1 MPLNRKGRQ
10 LTGIFL
16 LDKEKGVSSNKALQ
30 QIKHLFGADKA
41 GHTGSLD
48 PLATGVLPIC
58 FGQATKFSRFL
69 LSAEKSYETTIRLG
83 ITTESGDAEARVIK
97 KRPTDFLNMD
107 RVESALEMYRGKTRQ
122 IPPMFSALKVD
133 GERLYKLARKGITI
147 DREPRD
153 IEIYEL
159 NLLSL
164 AGNEA
169 KLFIRCSKGTYVRT
183 LVEDIGESIGCGA
196 HVREL
201 RRLQVASFS
210 IRDCFTL
217 DSIKGFRQKYELL
230 DARLLP
236 VDSALA
242 GWPRI
247 FVSEQSQISLK
258 HGKTISVESLAPLGL
273 VTIYAKN
280 SNRRAEFLGI
290 GEFRANGC
298 LLPKKM
304 LIN

>member
-1 MPLNRKGRQ
+1 MYKRQ
-10 LTGIFL
+10 
-16 LDKEKGVSSNKALQ
+16 
-30 QIKHLFGADKA
+30 
-41 GHTGSLD
+41 
-48 PLATGVLPIC
+48 
-58 FGQATKFSRFL
+58 
-69 LSAEKSYETTIRLG
+69 
-83 ITTESGDAEARVIK
+83 
-97 KRPTDFLNMD
+97 
-107 RVESALEMYRGKTRQ
+107 
-122 IPPMFSALKVD
+122 
-133 GERLYKLARKGITI
+133 
-147 DREPRD
+147 
-153 IEIYEL
+153 L

-210 IRDCFTL
+210 IRDCCTL

-242 GWPRI
+242 GLPRI
-247 FVSEQSQISLK
+247 FVSEQSQISLE
-258 HGKTISVESLAPLGL
+258 HGKTISVESLVPLGL

-290 GEFRANGC
+290 GEFRANGR

>member
-30 QIKHLFGADKA
+30 QTKHLFGADKA

-69 LSAEKSYETTIRLG
+69 LDAEKSYETTIRLG
-83 ITTESGDAEARVIK
+83 ITTESGDAEARVVK

-107 RVESALEMYRGKTRQ
+107 RVESVLKMYRGKTQQ

-217 DSIKGFRQKYELL
+217 DSIMGFRQKYELL

-242 GWPRI
+242 GLPRI
-247 FVSEQSQISLK
+247 FVPEQSQISLK
-258 HGKTISVESLAPLGL
+258 HGKTISVESLAPSGL
-273 VTIYAKN
+273 VTIYSEN
-280 SNRRAEFLGI
+280 SNRPAEFLGI
-290 GEFRANGC
+290 GEFRANGR

>member
-30 QIKHLFGADKA
+30 QTKHLFGADKA

-69 LSAEKSYETTIRLG
+69 LDAEKSYETTIRLG
-83 ITTESGDAEARVIK
+83 ITTESGDAEARVVK

-159 NLLSL
+159 NLLSF

-210 IRDCFTL
+210 IGDCFTL
-217 DSIKGFRQKYELL
+217 DSIMGFRQKYELL

-247 FVSEQSQISLK
+247 FVPEQSQISLK
-258 HGKTISVESLAPLGL
+258 HGKTISVESLAPSGL
-273 VTIYAKN
+273 VTIYSEN
-280 SNRRAEFLGI
+280 SNRPAEFLGI
-290 GEFRANGC
+290 GEFRANGR
-298 LLPKKM
+298 LSPKKM

>member
-1 MPLNRKGRQ
+1 
-10 LTGIFL
+10 
-16 LDKEKGVSSNKALQ
+16 
-30 QIKHLFGADKA
+30 
-41 GHTGSLD
+41 
-48 PLATGVLPIC
+48 
-58 FGQATKFSRFL
+58 
-69 LSAEKSYETTIRLG
+69 
-83 ITTESGDAEARVIK
+83 
-97 KRPTDFLNMD
+97 
-107 RVESALEMYRGKTRQ
+107 
-122 IPPMFSALKVD
+122 MFSALKVD
-133 GERLYKLARKGITI
+133 GERLYKLARKGISI

-164 AGNEA
+164 TGDEA

-210 IRDCFTL
+210 IRDCFTF
-217 DSIKGFRQKYELL
+217 DSILSLRQKYELL

-247 FVSEQSQISLK
+247 FVSEESQISLR

-273 VTIYAKN
+273 VTIYSKN
-280 SNRRAEFLGI
+280 SNRPAEFLGI
-290 GEFRANGC
+290 GEFLTNGR

>member
-16 LDKEKGVSSNKALQ
+16 LDKEKGLSSNKALQ
-30 QIKHLFGADKA
+30 QIKHLFEAEKA

-69 LSAEKSYETTIRLG
+69 LAAEKSYETTIRLG
-83 ITTESGDAEARVIK
+83 ITTESGDAEARVVQ

-107 RVESALEMYRGKTRQ
+107 CVESVLKMYRGKRQQ

-147 DREPRD
+147 DRKPRD

-159 NLLSL
+159 NLLAL

-183 LVEDIGESIGCGA
+183 LVEDIGESLGCGA
-196 HVREL
+196 HVTEL

-217 DSIKGFRQKYELL
+217 DSIQGLRKKYELL

-247 FVSEQSQISLK
+247 FVPEESRISLR
-258 HGKTISVESLAPLGL
+258 HGKTIFVESLAPLGL
-273 VTIYAKN
+273 VTIYSKN
-280 SNRRAEFLGI
+280 SNRPGEFLGI
-290 GEFRANGC
+290 GEFLDNGR

>member
-1 MPLNRKGRQ
+1 MPFNRKGRQ

-69 LSAEKSYETTIRLG
+69 LDSRKSYETTIRLG
-83 ITTESGDAEARVIK
+83 ITTESGDAEARVVK
-97 KRPTDFLNMD
+97 KRSTDFLNMD
-107 RVESALEMYRGKTRQ
+107 LVESVLKMYRGKIQQ

-164 AGNEA
+164 TGNEA
-169 KLFIRCSKGTYVRT
+169 KFFIRCSKGTYVRT

-201 RRLQVASFS
+201 RRLQVSSFS
-210 IRDCFTL
+210 IEDCITL
-217 DSIKGFRQKYELL
+217 DSIKGLRQKYELL
-230 DARLLP
+230 DAKLLP
-236 VDSALA
+236 VDSALV

-247 FVSEQSQISLK
+247 SVPEQSQISLK

-273 VTIYAKN
+273 VTIYSKN
-280 SNRRAEFLGI
+280 SNRRSEFLGI
-290 GEFRANGC
+290 GEFRANGH